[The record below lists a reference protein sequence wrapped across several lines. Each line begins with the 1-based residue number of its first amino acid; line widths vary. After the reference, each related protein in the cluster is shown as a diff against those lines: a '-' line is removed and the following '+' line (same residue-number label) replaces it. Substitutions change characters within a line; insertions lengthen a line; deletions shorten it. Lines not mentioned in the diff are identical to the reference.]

1 MKKLIFKLIPN
12 SLSKRTALLIS
23 SLAFATVLINMV
35 VIFFFEYS
43 SSFSTA
49 EKYIDSQHKIMS
61 SDLAESI
68 ITDDIYSLFT
78 MIETVSQTIPHI
90 DNIAVFGADGEYM
103 TDARVRPENLTST
116 ISPITLTK
124 QISAGE
130 NILGKI
136 TFYINRE
143 SIIRQITGR
152 LAELFLINI
161 VVVIMG
167 ALTGVAIAAR
177 MTKPINDLSRQIANL
192 DVLEL
197 PYKFSISEYASGE
210 TRNLRNVIEKL
221 SYRLKDSI
229 DRIGEQQKEI
239 HRGERLAYL
248 GTMSAGLAHEL
259 KNPIMAISLI
269 IDNVSAEVEDN
280 SQWQEDFAVIRREA
294 DRLVFRLNEFLDYSK
309 PVNLRYDEIRL
320 SALIEFI
327 KGQTYRKVF
336 RSLDIVFAAESD
348 PQIAADKDKVS
359 QIFTILLNNSAE
371 AGASKILCSFGETE
385 DSIDIE
391 YEDDGCGFK
400 EEDIAK
406 VMLPFY
412 TTKPTG
418 SGLGLAICATIA
430 DAMGASVKISEKQSR
445 GAKFVIKLPKRP
457 LV

>member
-12 SLSKRTALLIS
+12 SLSRRTALLIS
-23 SLAFATVLINMV
+23 SLAFATVIINMV
-35 VIFFFEYS
+35 IIFYFEYS

-49 EKYIDSQHKIMS
+49 EKYIDSQYKIMS

-78 MIETVSQTIPHI
+78 MIETVSQAIPHI
-90 DNIAVFGADGEYM
+90 DNIAVFGNEGEYV
-103 TDARVRPENLTST
+103 TDAKVRPESLTAT
-116 ISPITLTK
+116 ISPILLTK
-124 QISAGE
+124 EISAGD
-130 NILGKI
+130 NRLGTI

-143 SIIRQITGR
+143 SIIRQITRKVIG
-152 LAELFLINI
+152 LFFINI
-161 VVVIMG
+161 AVVIMG
-167 ALTGVAIAAR
+167 ALVGVAIAAR

-197 PYKFSISEYASGE
+197 PYKFNISEYASGE
-210 TRNLRNVIEKL
+210 TRNLQNVIEKL
-221 SYRLKDSI
+221 SFRLKDSI
-229 DRIGEQQKEI
+229 DRISEQQKEL
-239 HRGERLAYL
+239 HRSERLAYL

-269 IDNVSAEVEDN
+269 IDNVASEIGDN
-280 SQWQEDFAVIRREA
+280 SQWQEDFTVIRREA

-336 RSLDIVFAAESD
+336 SCMEIVFTAESD
-348 PQIAADKDKVS
+348 PLLVTDKDKVS

-371 AGASKILCSFGETE
+371 AGASKILCSFDESEET
-385 DSIDIE
+385 IKIE

-400 EEDIAK
+400 EEDKAK

-430 DAMGASVKISEKQSR
+430 DAMGASVNIAEKQSR
-445 GAKFVIKLPKRP
+445 GARFVIRLPKRP
-457 LV
+457 QV

>member
-1 MKKLIFKLIPN
+1 MKKLIFKLIPY

-23 SLAFATVLINMV
+23 SLAFATVIINMV
-35 VIFFFEYS
+35 VIFFFEYA

-49 EKYIDSQHKIMS
+49 EKYVDSQHKIMS

-78 MIETVSQTIPHI
+78 MIETVSQAIPHI
-90 DNIAVFGADGEYM
+90 DNIAVFDAEGRYV
-103 TDARVRPENLTST
+103 TDAKVRPDKLTST
-116 ISPITLTK
+116 ISPILLTK
-124 QISAGE
+124 DISAGK
-130 NILGKI
+130 NRLGTI

-143 SIIRQITGR
+143 SIIRQITGK

-161 VVVIMG
+161 AVVIMG
-167 ALTGVAIAAR
+167 ALIGVAIASR
-177 MTKPINDLSRQIANL
+177 MTKPINDLSRQISHL

-197 PYKFSISEYASGE
+197 PYRFSISEYASKE
-210 TRNLRNVIEKL
+210 TKDLQNMIEKL
-221 SYRLKDSI
+221 SYRLKDAI

-269 IDNVSAEVEDN
+269 LDNVAEEIDDN

-336 RSLDIVFAAESD
+336 SSMDIIFTAESD
-348 PQIAADKDKVS
+348 PLLVTDKDKIS

-371 AGASKILCSFGETE
+371 AGASKILCSFNESE
-385 DSIDIE
+385 DAVGIE
-391 YEDDGCGFK
+391 YEDNGCGFK
-400 EEDIAK
+400 EEDKAK
-406 VMLPFY
+406 IMLPFY

-430 DAMGASVKISEKQSR
+430 DAMGATVNIAEKQGR
-445 GAKFVIKLPKRP
+445 GAKFVIRLPKKP
-457 LV
+457 QL

>member
-197 PYKFSISEYASGE
+197 PYRFSISEYASKE
-210 TRNLRNVIEKL
+210 TKDLQNVIEKL

-229 DRIGEQQKEI
+229 DRISEQQKEI

-269 IDNVSAEVEDN
+269 IDNVASEIEDN
-280 SQWQEDFAVIRREA
+280 FQWQEDFAVIRREA

-327 KGQTYRKVF
+327 KGQTYKKVF
-336 RSLDIVFAAESD
+336 SGMDIIFTSEND
-348 PQIAADKDKVS
+348 PVITTDRDKIL

-371 AGASKILCSFGETE
+371 AGATKILCSFAESEGKIKIT
-385 DSIDIE
+385 
-391 YEDDGCGFK
+391 YDDNGCGFK
-400 EEDIAK
+400 EEDKAK

-418 SGLGLAICATIA
+418 SGLGLAICATIT
-430 DAMGASVKISEKQSR
+430 DAMGASVEIVPKKGK
-445 GAKFVIKLPKRP
+445 GARFTLTIPVKPSL
-457 LV
+457 